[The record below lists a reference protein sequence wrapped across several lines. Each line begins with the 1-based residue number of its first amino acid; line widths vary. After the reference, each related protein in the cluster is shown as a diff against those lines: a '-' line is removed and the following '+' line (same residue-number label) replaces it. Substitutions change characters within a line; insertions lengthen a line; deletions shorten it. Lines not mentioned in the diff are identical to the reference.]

1 MAWVSAQCQN
11 LEELSC
17 LLPLKETG
25 FPWMDSFLASG
36 YIWLDPGSWHLYNIQ
51 QLGHKGDTTLPTVLH
66 VQLCSEAL
74 VWQNRG
80 GIASAVVCIF
90 SHKRHARLSWF
101 ASCCTTVPD
110 ISNSHLLLTILTTG
124 KMMMLV
130 MKKMM
135 KTHLFS
141 SAYWCC
147 FTNPSPVNASIA
159 SVWPSF
165 SFTWKQSRKE
175 TDKVKSVYTLI
186 KALIIKNPIDYKTTH
201 THTYRYSVPFHSPDW
216 NL

>member
-1 MAWVSAQCQN
+1 MQIWNLSVLWQDGLGQCMMPESWGIVQFAAFEGN
-11 LEELSC
+11 GPPLDG
-17 LLPLKETG
+17 LLGK
-25 FPWMDSFLASG
+25 WIYAR
-36 YIWLDPGSWHLYNIQ
+36 LDPGSWHLYNVQ

-80 GIASAVVCIF
+80 GIASAVVCVF

-110 ISNSHLLLTILTTG
+110 ISNSHLLLTILTTTG
-124 KMMMLV
+124 KMLLLV

-141 SAYWCC
+141 SAYW
-147 FTNPSPVNASIA
+147 
-159 SVWPSF
+159 SV
-165 SFTWKQSRKE
+165 
-175 TDKVKSVYTLI
+175 VL
-186 KALIIKNPIDYKTTH
+186 PIH
-201 THTYRYSVPFHSPDW
+201 HQ
-216 NL
+216 

>member
-1 MAWVSAQCQN
+1 MAWVSAWCQN

-17 LLPLKETG
+17 LLPLKR
-25 FPWMDSFLASG
+25 ASRG
-36 YIWLDPGSWHLYNIQ
+36 WIPSWQVDIWLDPGSRHLYNVQ

-80 GIASAVVCIF
+80 CIASAVFCIF

-110 ISNSHLLLTILTTG
+110 ISNSHLLLTILTTTG
-124 KMMMLV
+124 KMMMTV
-130 MKKMM
+130 MKEMM

-141 SAYWCC
+141 SAYW
-147 FTNPSPVNASIA
+147 
-159 SVWPSF
+159 SV
-165 SFTWKQSRKE
+165 
-175 TDKVKSVYTLI
+175 VILI
-186 KALIIKNPIDYKTTH
+186 H
-201 THTYRYSVPFHSPDW
+201 HQ
-216 NL
+216 